1 MFTTFALSQDI
12 VGHTN
17 HSPPT
22 RVHVKRLKQIVSPS
36 SSNKMF
42 SGFRSLQHTKR
53 ERAEISVCKISKHE
67 RTIQDE
73 EQQTEHTDFFFFIYT
88 FSSAVCCLFHSSE
101 SIHSKPKETG
111 KDPVQHQPQQ
121 SRINFQKPSH
131 SAAVSLFQPQQNTNV
146 TGEKQAPSL

>member
-22 RVHVKRLKQIVSPS
+22 RVHIKRLKQIVSPS

-73 EQQTEHTDFFFFIYT
+73 EQQTEHTDFFFYLHLFI
-88 FSSAVCCLFHSSE
+88 SRLLP
-101 SIHSKPKETG
+101 I
-111 KDPVQHQPQQ
+111 PQL
-121 SRINFQKPSH
+121 RINSFETKRNGQRPC
-131 SAAVSLFQPQQNTNV
+131 SASTPTIQNKLPETI
-146 TGEKQAPSL
+146 TLCSCFLIPTPTEY